1 MAWKNYPQ
9 GYGQKSKYGS
19 NKAVVDGI
27 TFDSKKEA
35 KRYSELKLLQR
46 AGEISDLQIQVKFVL
61 IPAQREPD
69 SAGKRGGVI
78 KGALIERECSY
89 IADFVYKDKKG
100 DLHVEDV
107 KGYKNGAA
115 YNIFKIKRKLM
126 LYVHKI
132 RVEEV

>member
-1 MAWKNYPQ
+1 MAWNRLPNSYAN
-9 GYGQKSKYGS
+9 KSKYGA

-27 TFDSKKEA
+27 TFASQKEA
-35 KRYSELKLLQR
+35 RRYSELKLMQR
-46 AGEISDLQIQVKFVL
+46 AGEISELQTQVKFVL

-69 SAGKRGGVI
+69 TVGKRGGVI
-78 KGALIERECSY
+78 KGALIEREVAY
-89 IADFVYKDKKG
+89 YADFVYKDKDGKT
-100 DLHVEDV
+100 HVEDV

-132 RVEEV
+132 RIEEV